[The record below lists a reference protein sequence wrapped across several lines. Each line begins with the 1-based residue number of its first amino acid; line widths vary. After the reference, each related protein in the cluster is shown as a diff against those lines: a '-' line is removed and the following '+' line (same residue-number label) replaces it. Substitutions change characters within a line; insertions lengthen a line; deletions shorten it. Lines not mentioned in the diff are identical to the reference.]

1 MLNKT
6 IGLWHFGTTTYNVLI
21 WISYV
26 SLLLDYSNIWFAL
39 NILVIHTNSTEGV
52 ELNDQTYT
60 SYIMIN
66 RSNAGS
72 LCIQWFGNH
81 RWKYGLS
88 DEIVYIRIW
97 ESFIRLGCISVG

>member
-1 MLNKT
+1 M
-6 IGLWHFGTTTYNVLI
+6 V
-21 WISYV
+21 
-26 SLLLDYSNIWFAL
+26 
-39 NILVIHTNSTEGV
+39 
-52 ELNDQTYT
+52 
-60 SYIMIN
+60 N

-81 RWKYGLS
+81 KRKYGLS